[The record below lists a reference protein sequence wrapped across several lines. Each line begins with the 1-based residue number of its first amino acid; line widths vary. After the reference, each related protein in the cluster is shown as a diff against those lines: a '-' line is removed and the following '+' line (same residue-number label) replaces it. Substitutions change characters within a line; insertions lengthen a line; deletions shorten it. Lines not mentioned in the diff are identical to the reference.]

1 MHCKVS
7 YTKSTFRKIKH
18 ERRRKLKL
26 KAKRIMGADSGDNFL
41 TVVAKN
47 FDVLAGPVVALVYP
61 LYASIK
67 AIESGSRADDQQW
80 LTYWVLYSLITLFEL
95 SFAKVL
101 EWFPIWSYAKLFF
114 TCWLVLPQF
123 NGATYVYKNFI
134 RPFYMNPQRTTSTIW
149 YIPKTKNFFGKK
161 DDILSAAERYIEENG
176 TEAFERLIRKADRE
190 AKARRSH
197 YMLFEED
204 DRYY

>member
-1 MHCKVS
+1 
-7 YTKSTFRKIKH
+7 
-18 ERRRKLKL
+18 
-26 KAKRIMGADSGDNFL
+26 MGSGNANNSFL

-47 FDVLAGPVVALVYP
+47 FDVLAGPLVALVYP

-80 LTYWVLYSLITLFEL
+80 LTYWVLYSLITIFEL

-134 RPFYMNPQRTTSTIW
+134 RPFYMNPQATTSTIW
-149 YIPKTKNFFGKK
+149 YIPKKIPSFKK
-161 DDILSAAERYIEENG
+161 QDDVLSAAERYIEENG
-176 TEAFERLIRKADRE
+176 TDAFQRLIRKADTE
-190 AKARRSH
+190 AKARRKH
-197 YMLFEED
+197 YMIFEED
-204 DRYY
+204 EKYH